1 MILFS
6 AVMICS
12 LTVPCFAA
20 GNAFKEIYEDSLY
33 GGLAGT
39 LIGAALMVFTKKPAD
54 HLDYMVYGAAG
65 GVLAGATYGL
75 ITTTRS
81 LAEFENGRVRF
92 AMPTIVPDFL
102 EANSKGQ
109 TAFLLKAELLR
120 GKF

>member
-1 MILFS
+1 MILIS
-6 AVMICS
+6 AFMGCF

-39 LIGAALMVFTKKPAD
+39 LVGAAIMAFTKKPGD
-54 HLDYMVYGAAG
+54 HLDYMIYGAAG

-81 LAEFENGRVRF
+81 LAEYENGKLRF
-92 AMPTIVPDFL
+92 AMPTIVPDFQ

-109 TAFLLKAELLR
+109 TAFTLKAELLR
-120 GKF
+120 GNF